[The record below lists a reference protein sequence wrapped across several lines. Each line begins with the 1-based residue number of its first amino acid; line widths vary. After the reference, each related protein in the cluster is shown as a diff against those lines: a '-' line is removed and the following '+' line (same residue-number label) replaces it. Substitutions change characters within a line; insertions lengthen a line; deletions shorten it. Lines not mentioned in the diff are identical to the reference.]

1 MSKKHFDFARTSILS
16 LGLIA
21 GTGLCAVAQEQP
33 GLSSGTGQGT
43 GTGLSTG
50 VQRNPSGSMS
60 GSGPPPAGLGR
71 QYTPSAPLPGG
82 TFGTAGYGP
91 GVNVQFPDDPYLIPF
106 MALEQFGGPVDEKA
120 PTGITPELLKK
131 ARLIASPEERSLAL
145 QRIARGAI
153 ASNQLTLA
161 HQTLQEAAGII
172 DSIDDPLIH
181 DQRLIAL
188 VTSLNALTRELLREG
203 LGERPLRELDLG
215 GQPAPPQNH
224 MDGGLII
231 RMARLEW
238 KRAVHLASK
247 IGNPTYRSELLYRVV
262 ESEAS
267 GSKTIA
273 NGFARPSDGQVSLG
287 HAPPEPAPA
296 EDQRIEKFRKLAD
309 EILVDAF
316 DVAKQIDRLVWKFQG
331 MVQIALQA
339 ANSQQFTR
347 GVDLAQQIDNAK
359 SRAEALLM
367 LADPMCR
374 RERAVNLR
382 LERPLPRDD
391 RGYVTFRFPP
401 HLNSRIEFQG
411 EWDSDPRKA
420 GDPRKLVLKG
430 YISKAE
436 FDQLASLLDDRVYHR
451 ALAELARLYQADQD
465 AATPVY
471 QDAAKATASIETDGL
486 RGVVVGLLVDG
497 LTGSGRFEDARACTA
512 IYPLESERFVALG
525 AIAEAQ
531 GRRGAADS
539 ARRWIAQEAPEKY
552 RAALYRRVTD
562 GELWVVEENRGRQ
575 TLKGLE
581 EMPRV
586 P

>member
-1 MSKKHFDFARTSILS
+1 MFKRHFDFARTSILAIS
-16 LGLIA
+16 LTA
-21 GTGLCAVAQEQP
+21 GTGLPAAAQETSP
-33 GLSSGTGQGT
+33 GLSSGSGQGT
-43 GTGLSTG
+43 GSGLSTG
-50 VQRNPSGSMS
+50 VQRNRSGSMS
-60 GSGPPPAGLGR
+60 GVGPPSSGLGR
-71 QYTPSAPLPGG
+71 QVTPPAPLPGG
-82 TFGTAGYGP
+82 TYGTAGYGP
-91 GVNVQFPDDPYLIPF
+91 GIHVQFPDDPYLIPF
-106 MALEQFGGPVDEKA
+106 MALEQFGGPIDDKA
-120 PTGITPELLKK
+120 PTGVTADLLKK
-131 ARLIASPEERSLAL
+131 ARLISSPEERSLAL
-145 QRIARGAI
+145 QRIAKVAI

-161 HQTLQEAAGII
+161 HQTLQESANII
-172 DSIDDPLIH
+172 DSITDPLTH
-181 DQRLIAL
+181 DQRLIAI

-215 GQPAPPQNH
+215 GAQVPQNH

-238 KRAVHLASK
+238 KRAVHLALK
-247 IGNPTYRSELLYRVV
+247 IGNPTYKSEMLYRVV

-273 NGFARPSDGQVSLG
+273 NGFARPVDGQVSLG
-287 HAPPEPAPA
+287 NTPETTPS
-296 EDQRIEKFRKLAD
+296 EDHRNENFRKLAD
-309 EILVDAF
+309 EILVDSF
-316 DVAKQIDRLVWKFQG
+316 DVSKEIDRLVWKFQG

-347 GVDLAQQIDNAK
+347 GVELARQIDNAK
-359 SRAEALLM
+359 SRAEALLV

-374 RERAVNLR
+374 RERSVNLK
-382 LERPLPRDD
+382 LEKPLPKDD

-411 EWDSDPRKA
+411 EWDPDPRKA

-436 FDQLASLLDDRVYHR
+436 YDQLAALLDDRVYQR
-451 ALAELARLYQADQD
+451 ALAELVRLYNADQD

-471 QDAAKATASIETDGL
+471 QEAAKATASIETDGL
-486 RGVVVGLLVDG
+486 RGVVVGLLVDS
-497 LTGSGRFEDARACTA
+497 LTGSGRFDDARACTV
-512 IYPLESERFVALG
+512 IYPLDSERFVALG

-531 GRRGAADS
+531 GRRGAAES
-539 ARRWIAQEAPEKY
+539 ARRWIATEAPEEY
-552 RAALYRRVTD
+552 RPALYRRVTD
-562 GELWVVEENRGRQ
+562 GELWVIEENRGRQ